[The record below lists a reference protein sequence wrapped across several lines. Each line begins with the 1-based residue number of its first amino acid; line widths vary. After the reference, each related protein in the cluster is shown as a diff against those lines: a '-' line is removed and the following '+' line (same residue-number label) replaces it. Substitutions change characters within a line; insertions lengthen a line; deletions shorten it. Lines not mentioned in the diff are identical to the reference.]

1 MPTYQLPLT
10 QVLFNQQQDM
20 QFGLQSPQIGYM
32 NKYVYVSGP
41 LTMFNPNL
49 TPVNPWIC
57 FGLKG
62 YMSKKRPHALIPLN
76 SINFGISAGKVSN
89 PQSLQNMTI
98 ALNWLRPLNTRF
110 RCKLIANQKDVYTK
124 TPTRLKCGDKKLMSR
139 LFIDSQMNLHFD
151 NLNDVVLF
159 QNEWQ
164 DFLNTLQTTTVLQ

>member
-1 MPTYQLPLT
+1 MATFQLPLA

-32 NKYVYVSGP
+32 NKYIYVSGP
-41 LTMFNPNL
+41 TTLFNNQL
-49 TPVNPWIC
+49 QSVNPWIC

-62 YMSKKRPHALIPLN
+62 YMSKKRPHALVPLN
-76 SINFGISAGKVSN
+76 SINFGISAGKVNN
-89 PQSLQNMTI
+89 PQSLQTMTT
-98 ALNWLRPLNTRF
+98 ALNWLRPLHSKF

-139 LFIDSQMNLHFD
+139 LFVDSQMNLHFD

-164 DFLNTLQTTTVLQ
+164 DFLNTLHTTTVLQ